1 MEAAMSDSLLLF
13 ITFWAQ
19 VLFFGGGVEGD
30 SSEGP
35 ILYTLIKL
43 LFLGLRVM
51 MESRWMKYVDLRQER
66 NQIERASQN

>member
-1 MEAAMSDSLLLF
+1 MSDSLLLF

-19 VLFFGGGVEGD
+19 VLFFGGVEGD

-43 LFLGLRVM
+43 LFLGLQVM
-51 MESRWMKYVDLRQER
+51 MESRWMKCEDLRRER